1 MQYNFL
7 VLCLLSYNDDNI
19 KNKKGKEKDVA
30 EKEPWD
36 KEIYKAMKADSE
48 KVVRAAS
55 QEKTQ

>member
-1 MQYNFL
+1 M
-7 VLCLLSYNDDNI
+7 
-19 KNKKGKEKDVA
+19 A

-55 QEKTQ
+55 QEKHNNKSLTSRALTFTVVTMFYWLVS